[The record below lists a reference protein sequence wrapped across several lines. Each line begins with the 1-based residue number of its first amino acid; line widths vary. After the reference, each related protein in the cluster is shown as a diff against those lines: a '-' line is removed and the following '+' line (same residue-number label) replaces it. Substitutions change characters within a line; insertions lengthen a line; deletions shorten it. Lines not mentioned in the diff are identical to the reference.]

1 MDPEALVKEGRLAE
15 AREAIT
21 TKIKNDPA
29 KAENHVFMF
38 QLLAVLG
45 EWERALTRLNVAA
58 ELDVDADLLKH
69 LCGPA
74 LQAEALRERIF
85 RGERSPLIFGEPD
98 EWIGWLVQS
107 LGLLVQ
113 GKTELAADLRDKA
126 FEHAPAAPGRI
137 TVGDGDPEPF
147 EWIADAD
154 GRLGPVLEAVIDQ
167 KYYWLP
173 LHRVSSIAMGTPTA
187 LRELIWIP
195 ATIVLTTGVE
205 QNAMLFARY
214 PGSHA
219 SDDSSIRLAR
229 KTDFTEAAEGL
240 ILGLG
245 QRMLAT
251 DAGEHALLDVR
262 RIEIDWPEEADGR
275 ADAQ

>member
-1 MDPEALVKEGRLAE
+1 MDPEALVKEGKLVE

-21 TKIKNDPA
+21 TRIKNDPS

-38 QLLAVLG
+38 QLLSVLG
-45 EWERALTRLNVAA
+45 EWDRALTRLNVAA
-58 ELDVDADLLKH
+58 GLNVDADLLKH
-69 LCGPA
+69 MCTPA

-98 EWIGWLVQS
+98 EWLGWLVQS
-107 LGLLVQ
+107 LGLLAQ
-113 GKTELAADLRDKA
+113 GKAEAAADLRDKA
-126 FEHAPAAPGRI
+126 FEQAPAAPGRI
-137 TVGDGDPEPF
+137 TIGDGEPETF
-147 EWIADAD
+147 EWLADAD
-154 GRLGPVLEAVIDQ
+154 GRLGPVLEAVIDH

-173 LHRVSSIAMGTPTA
+173 LHRVRSISMGAPTA

-229 KTDFTEAAEGL
+229 KTDLTEAAEGL
-240 ILGLG
+240 AIGLG

-251 DAGEHALLDVR
+251 DGGEHALLDVR
-262 RIEIDWPEEADGR
+262 RIEIDWPEGADGR
-275 ADAQ
+275 ADAE